1 MRRLQALFLAAV
13 LSLVAVPL
21 CAGSDVDSLRINV
34 ELRDDGAALVTET
47 WRINVSDDISEW
59 YLVADNMGR
68 MTIEDLRVCDE
79 TGNEYVNEGEW
90 NVNRSRARKAGRCG
104 LVTKS
109 DGYEICW
116 GVGSSGWHTYTVR
129 YLLTGLVKGHEDLDG
144 FNHMFVARDLGSS
157 PQSIVLTIRKPGL
170 ELTTENTKVWAF
182 GFHGEIHVEDGAV
195 VARTMEPFTRRSA
208 LIAMAGFEKGL
219 FHPAL
224 TESRTFDE
232 VRQTAMEGSD
242 YREPDKDGDFWIGLL
257 VGLGVVL
264 SVFVSVKVIV
274 KTVKRKRE
282 LLGGGM
288 RNVAWFRDAPL
299 AGDLKKSSNIL
310 LAFSGNTML
319 ERQNLIAAYI
329 TRLFYRGAFEIV
341 PQLGKSKPLMR
352 IRELEVD
359 DSTDSRSDAGLES
372 RLYSFIK
379 EAAGEDGILQKN
391 ELQRWANRHG
401 EALYDWGVDAWN
413 GVTIWTMKPED
424 ARQVFGLR
432 RYLKDFTM
440 IKDRG
445 VVEVKLWNNYLI
457 FASLYG
463 IADQL
468 MKDFRKVCPEYFTL
482 SSAARL
488 LDDDVTTFMIWNMIN
503 MTSRDFN
510 TAASTYEASCSN
522 DSGSGWSGGGGMAS
536 WGGGG
541 GFSGGGSGGG
551 GR

>member
-34 ELRDDGAALVTET
+34 ELLDDGAALVTET

-299 AGDLKKSSNIL
+299 GGDLKKSSNIL

-329 TRLFYRGAFEIV
+329 TRLFYRGAFEIL
-341 PQLGKSKPLMR
+341 PQPGNSKPLMR

-401 EALYDWGVDAWN
+401 EALYDWGLDAWN

-510 TAASTYEASCSN
+510 TAASTYEASRSN

>member
-170 ELTTENTKVWAF
+170 EFTTENTKVWAF
-182 GFHGEIHVEDGAV
+182 GFHGEIHVEDGVV
-195 VARTMEPFTRRSA
+195 VARTTEPFTRRSA
-208 LIAMAGFEKGL
+208 LIAMVGFEKGL

-232 VRQTAMEGSD
+232 VRQTAMEDSD

-299 AGDLKKSSNIL
+299 GGDLKKSSNIL

-329 TRLFYRGAFEIV
+329 TRLFYRGAFEII
-341 PQLGKSKPLMR
+341 PQPGNSKPLMR

-401 EALYDWGVDAWN
+401 EALYDWGLDAWN

-510 TAASTYEASCSN
+510 TAASTYEASRSN